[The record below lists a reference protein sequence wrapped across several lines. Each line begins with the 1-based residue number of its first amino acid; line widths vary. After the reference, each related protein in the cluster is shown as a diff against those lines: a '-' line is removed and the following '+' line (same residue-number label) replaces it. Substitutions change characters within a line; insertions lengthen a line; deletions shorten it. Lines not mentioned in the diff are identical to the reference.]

1 MADLPGIDALL
12 KNGTLKL
19 GNSPDL
25 EIRRISTGI
34 PSLDTLLGGGI
45 PLGHCCQLY
54 GPESTGKTLI
64 AQIIVAAV
72 QKSQHPLAMFM
83 DMEGS
88 YDKVWW
94 DQSGVDTEALLVS
107 HPVTAEAAINVMRGV
122 INSTKELGIIVVD
135 SIAAMI
141 PQPLMDPEKSS
152 EDSRQPGQQ
161 AKVLTQM
168 YQQIMPLLDNRI
180 IFLTTNQMRDNIGGH
195 DELAPLPGGRANRHY
210 NHIILRTRRENWIT
224 QGDDRIGFYM
234 EIVSRKNKMAT
245 VADGDNIK
253 LPFMFTSQID
263 WTTSYL
269 EDAIS
274 QKIITRKGPYYYW
287 GDKNFMGM
295 ANLRNF
301 FLENPNENEELKRVL
316 GITTA

>member
-1 MADLPGIDALL
+1 MADLPGIEELL
-12 KNGTLKL
+12 RKGLIKK

-34 PSLDTLLGGGI
+34 PSLDVLLGGGV

-72 QKSQHPLAMFM
+72 QKSQHPLAMFL

-107 HPVTAEAAINVMRGV
+107 HPTNAEAAINVIRGV
-122 INSTKELGIIVVD
+122 MNSTKELGIIVVD

-161 AKVLTQM
+161 AKVLTMM
-168 YQQIMPLLDNRI
+168 YQQIVPLLDNRV

-210 NHIILRTRRENWIT
+210 NHIILRTRRESWIT
-224 QGDDRIGFYM
+224 QGDERLGFYM
-234 EIVSRKNKMAT
+234 QVVNRKNKLAT
-245 VADGDNIK
+245 VADGDSIM
-253 LPFMFTSQID
+253 LPFMFVGQID
-263 WTTSYL
+263 WTTSYI
-269 EDAIS
+269 EDAIKA
-274 QKIITRKGPYYYW
+274 KIITRKGPYYYW
-287 GDKNFMGM
+287 FDRNFMGM

-301 FLENPNENEELKRVL
+301 FTEFPEEYEKLR
-316 GITTA
+316 GILADGSS